1 MDDFEHLDHY
11 QLLDVSRSAGSDEI
25 KRAYRRQIGRYHPDR
40 FANASP
46 EEQSYA
52 SRRALQINA
61 AYRVLSDFN
70 TRNAYNRSLG
80 AAPAAPQTPPPP
92 RDHQA
97 ELYEQ
102 AQAHLEAGRAMQA
115 VATLRELQRI
125 NPFYRDSATLL
136 AQAEAAARPSAP
148 RRPESAGRRSPA
160 APPTASDARRR
171 RLILGGLG
179 GLILLGLGAMGWLA
193 RGAQTAV
200 STGAPAASTAVGTTA
215 TTAQP
220 IAGAPVL
227 TQTPAAGALNAVATP
242 SIVRSPTIP
251 PSPTAAPT
259 ASPTPQPAPAASPT
273 PQPTAIPETGAVAYA
288 DRFDGEQS
296 WPNIDNGTWRVGYAD
311 GAYEIRAQSGQGNIW
326 AYRTSPIGA
335 DMLIAVDVAVSSGQA
350 GLLLR
355 FNETGR
361 YLAFLVD
368 PQAGTFR
375 LEERTGQ
382 SLAVIIAA
390 ASPAIR
396 PAAENRL
403 AARLEG
409 TALELRINGFPVAD
423 LELGTPEPGPRYGLV
438 AVADTGEVVA
448 RFSNLALRA
457 LE

>member
-11 QLLDVSRSAGSDEI
+11 QLLEVSRSASSDEI

-40 FANASP
+40 FVNAGP
-46 EEQSYA
+46 EEQAYA
-52 SRRALQINA
+52 SRRALQINE
-61 AYRVLSDFN
+61 AYRVLGDFT

-80 AAPAAPQTPPPP
+80 AAPAAPRTPPPP

-102 AQAHLEAGRAMQA
+102 AQAHLEAGRAVQA
-115 VATLRELQRI
+115 IATLRELQRI

-148 RRPESAGRRSPA
+148 RRPEPEARRAAAA
-160 APPTASDARRR
+160 APSADTGRR

-179 GLILLGLGAMGWLA
+179 GLILIGLGAIGWLA
-193 RGAQTAV
+193 RGSQTAAG
-200 STGAPAASTAVGTTA
+200 TGAPPAPTAVA
-215 TTAQP
+215 TPPATAQP
-220 IAGAPVL
+220 VAGAI
-227 TQTPAAGALNAVATP
+227 TATETPAAGALNAVATS
-242 SIVRSPTIP
+242 SITSSPTAQ
-251 PSPTAAPT
+251 PSPTAAPSASPSPQPSPT
-259 ASPTPQPAPAASPT
+259 ASPA
-273 PQPTAIPETGAVAYA
+273 PTAIPETGAVAYA

-296 WPNIDNGTWRVGYAD
+296 WPSIDNGTWRVGYAD
-311 GAYEIRAQSGQGNIW
+311 GAYEIRAQGGQGNIW

-335 DMLIAVDVAVSSGQA
+335 DMLLAVDVAVSSGQA

-355 FNETGR
+355 FNEAGR

-375 LEERTGQ
+375 LEERTSQ
-382 SLAVIIAA
+382 SLVVVVAA

-396 PAAENRL
+396 PDAENRL

-409 TALELRINGFPVAD
+409 AALELRINGFPVAD
-423 LELGTPEPGPRYGLV
+423 LELGSPEPGPRYGLV
-438 AVADTGEVVA
+438 AVADAGGEVVA
-448 RFSNLALRA
+448 RFTNLALR
-457 LE
+457 EIGR